1 MGGAHGRDKRR
12 LRGGGR
18 LRHGYK
24 GLQRGEK
31 DIVILSQLD
40 KTVLN
45 HAGTSYSDFPRYCNG
60 EEESIERHLHALMC
74 SVSDHPPSCE

>member
-12 LRGGGR
+12 LRGGGGR

-31 DIVILSQLD
+31 DIVILSQTLAPR
-40 KTVLN
+40 
-45 HAGTSYSDFPRYCNG
+45 HTSR
-60 EEESIERHLHALMC
+60 
-74 SVSDHPPSCE
+74 